1 MSIKKDTQT
10 PEAAKDKRPDAD
22 FNAGLQDMNWM
33 MAYSHLCR
41 RSVAN
46 LMKKGLPFIKLGRR
60 TLFHPA
66 SVESWLLRQQRGG
79 DQ

>member
-1 MSIKKDTQT
+1 V
-10 PEAAKDKRPDAD
+10 KDKEITQKPESATGDSKLATD
-22 FNAGLQDMNWM
+22 LPGLQPMHWM

-46 LMKKGLPFIKLGRR
+46 LLKKGLPHIKLGSRI
-60 TLFHPA
+60 LFHPP
-66 SVESWLLRQQRGG
+66 SVERWMLRQQRGG